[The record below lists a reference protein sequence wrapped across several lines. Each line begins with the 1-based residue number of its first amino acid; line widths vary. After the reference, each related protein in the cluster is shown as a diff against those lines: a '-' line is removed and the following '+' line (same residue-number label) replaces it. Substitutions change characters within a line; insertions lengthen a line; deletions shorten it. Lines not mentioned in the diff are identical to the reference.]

1 MKALLLQLLSQAGQ
15 SHGRR
20 LGLRRRAVCRGL
32 GPAVHLLAVSLK
44 LLHQKFHESIFI
56 PQFLKS
62 FSQPGQNQTCN
73 AETLIK
79 GRPGYPVAQRLT
91 YGALQN
97 LIHLILILIF
107 IIQLQIIGKI
117 LCNSGVLDI
126 LADYIPVSSF
136 FQTLIDQDQLG

>member
-1 MKALLLQLLSQAGQ
+1 MAGDWDCAAALFAEVLALPSI
-15 SHGRR
+15 S
-20 LGLRRRAVCRGL
+20 
-32 GPAVHLLAVSLK
+32 LAVSLK

-79 GRPGYPVAQRLT
+79 GAPWLPGRTAPHVWCPAKSHPPDTHSDIYNTAPDNW
-91 YGALQN
+91 QN
-97 LIHLILILIF
+97 PFAIL
-107 IIQLQIIGKI
+107 
-117 LCNSGVLDI
+117 GVLDI
-126 LADYIPVSSF
+126 LADHIPVSSF